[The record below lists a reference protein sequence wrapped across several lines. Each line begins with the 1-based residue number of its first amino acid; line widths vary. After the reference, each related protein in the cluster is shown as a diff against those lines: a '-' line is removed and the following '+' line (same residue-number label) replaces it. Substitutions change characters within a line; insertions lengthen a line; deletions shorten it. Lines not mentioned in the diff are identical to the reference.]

1 MTASIVER
9 LKTELTPQLLGYLS
23 KTAGEAPSAT
33 SKAAGTALTTLV
45 SGLAVAAGTSSGLNA
60 IARLVN
66 DPVNDGTL
74 LNQLPSLYQGTMTA
88 APIYRLGSQMLHQ
101 VFGSKLG
108 TVNQSIATLAGVKPA
123 SAATMAST
131 LAPHVLAVLG
141 GELRARGD
149 TTAAGLADLLGVE
162 PTKAVAGAGDAV
174 RTAAAA
180 GAGLPTSATAAAS
193 VVSVTAGTA
202 AVVPV
207 RSAAGAED
215 DGADRAGAGATRVAA
230 ASARPKSGGGAWMIF
245 PVGLAMGAG
254 LLGVGSIIS
263 DIAGERQSGR
273 TVVAS
278 SPTVAIPSPQAVQP
292 VAEPPAAPAVAKPAT
307 SAEKSAAATP
317 QGTTSYFGSTATLS
331 LPGAT
336 RNPDYKPGAA
346 KAPPPLPAQAKP
358 SAPAAPEPLPELKPG
373 PPGTTTLFGTGPS
386 PVLGEAKLNPDYK
399 PVPPSP
405 PPAPV
410 SAPIAVSESP
420 LRTSP
425 PGTTTYFGST
435 PSPADRPVYINP
447 DYKPARPAAAEAP
460 KPARSVPPPPAAAV
474 ATPPAPPVG
483 GTTSFYGSSKTLALP
498 PAAFNPDYKSAPK
511 ATANAP
517 KAVAL
522 PTLDLAACRTAIG
535 AAASEPVQFETARAT
550 LSAVS
555 RPMLDRVAAAFK
567 TCTQGKLKLEGHT
580 DDRGR
585 AGYNLRLSEARA
597 RSVADYLAGRGVARA
612 RLAAKGFGFAKPL
625 VPNSS
630 PENMARNRRI
640 EFVVE

>member
-33 SKAAGTALTTLV
+33 SKSAGTAITTLV
-45 SGLAVAAGTSSGLNA
+45 SGVAAAAGTSSGLNA

-123 SAATMAST
+123 SAATMTST

-149 TTAAGLADLLGVE
+149 TSAAGLAALLGVD
-162 PTKAVAGAGDAV
+162 PAKAVASAGNTV

-180 GAGLPTSATAAAS
+180 GAGLPTSATAAAA
-193 VVSVTAGTA
+193 VESVTADSATA
-202 AVVPV
+202 VPV
-207 RSAAGAED
+207 RSAARAED
-215 DGADRAGAGATRVAA
+215 DGADRAGAANVAPV
-230 ASARPKSGGGAWMIF
+230 SARRKTGSGAWMIF

-263 DIAGERQSGR
+263 DIAGDGESRRS
-273 TVVAS
+273 VVAS
-278 SPTVAIPSPQAVQP
+278 SPTVAIPSPQAVT
-292 VAEPPAAPAVAKPAT
+292 EPPARPAVVKPAT
-307 SAEKSAAATP
+307 SAENSAAIAP
-317 QGTTSYFGSTATLS
+317 QGTTSYFGSTAAPS

-336 RNPDYKPGAA
+336 RNPDYKQSVA
-346 KAPPPLPAQAKP
+346 KAPPPPPVQAKP
-358 SAPAAPEPLPELKPG
+358 SAPVAPEPLPELKPG
-373 PPGTTTLFGTGPS
+373 PPGTTTLFGRAPS

-399 PVPPSP
+399 PVAPSP
-405 PPAPV
+405 PAPPV
-410 SAPIAVSESP
+410 SAPVTVSESP

-460 KPARSVPPPPAAAV
+460 KPAPAAAPAAA
-474 ATPPAPPVG
+474 ATPPAPTAG
-483 GTTSFYGSSKTLALP
+483 GTTSYYGSAKTPVLP
-498 PAAFNPDYKSAPK
+498 PVAFNPDYKSVPKAPADAPK
-511 ATANAP
+511 SV
-517 KAVAL
+517 AV
-522 PTLDLAACRTAIG
+522 PTLDLAACRAAIG

-550 LSAVS
+550 LSVAS
-555 RPMLDRVAAAFK
+555 KPMLDRVAAAFK
-567 TCTQGKLKLEGHT
+567 TCIRGKLKLEGHT

-597 RSVADYLAGRGVARA
+597 RSVADYLAGRGVARS

-630 PENMARNRRI
+630 PDNMARNRRI